1 MLRFAW
7 GMMLKPKLIGIVVLA
22 VGAALGF
29 VAGGTGGLL
38 FAACCL
44 IVGLVLLVS
53 SQAKG
58 TLRDGK
64 NAARSPVEKA
74 KILFLVKEVHARAQR
89 GGKFQEILDPNQTG
103 LELELFLRCWLV
115 NESELAV
122 QIVEGPELSIG
133 ASNGHSVPIERIRE
147 DLGSWRLGRLNKEA
161 NSWDVVVIRAAQET
175 VSELNTRDPLACG
188 VPREGWVHF
197 RVRDLTPAEFG
208 SVAMELTVRDAFS
221 NIHSGVAN
229 CPRHLPGRMWP
240 FVASSRNAGEGYADG
255 EAAVPQPGA

>member
-1 MLRFAW
+1 
-7 GMMLKPKLIGIVVLA
+7 MLKPKLIGIVVLA

-29 VAGGTGGLL
+29 VAGGMGGLL
-38 FAACCL
+38 FASCCL

-64 NAARSPVEKA
+64 NAARSLGEKA
-74 KILFLVKEVHARAQR
+74 RILFLVKEVHARAQR

-103 LELELFLRCWLV
+103 LELELFLHCWLV

-122 QIVEGPELSIG
+122 EIVEGPELKIA
-133 ASNGHSVPIERIRE
+133 ASNSHGVPIERIRG

-175 VSELNTRDPLACG
+175 VTELNTREPLECG

-197 RVRDLTPAEFG
+197 RVRDLTPAEFR
-208 SVAMELTVRDAFS
+208 SAAMELTVRDALS
-221 NIHSGVAN
+221 NAHSGTAN

-240 FVASSRNAGEGYADG
+240 FVEGSRSVGPGYPEG
-255 EAAVPQPGA
+255 EAAVPPGAS

>member
-1 MLRFAW
+1 
-7 GMMLKPKLIGIVVLA
+7 MLKPNLIGIVVLA
-22 VGAALGF
+22 VGSALGF

-38 FAACCL
+38 FASCCL

-58 TLRDGK
+58 TLRDEK
-64 NAARSPVEKA
+64 NTARSLGEKA

-89 GGKFQEILDPNQTG
+89 GGKFQEVLDPNQTG
-103 LELELFLRCWLV
+103 LELELFLHCWLV

-122 QIVEGPELSIG
+122 QIVEGPELRITGMNHHGLS
-133 ASNGHSVPIERIRE
+133 IERIRG

-161 NSWDVVVIRAAQET
+161 NSWDVVLIRAAQET
-175 VSELNTRDPLACG
+175 VAELNTREPLACG

-208 SVAMELTVRDAFS
+208 AAAMELTVRDALS
-221 NIHSGVAN
+221 NTYSGAAN

-240 FVASSRNAGEGYADG
+240 FVASSRSVGAGSGEGEG
-255 EAAVPQPGA
+255 AVPSEA

>member
-1 MLRFAW
+1 MLT
-7 GMMLKPKLIGIVVLA
+7 

-58 TLRDGK
+58 TLRDEK
-64 NAARSPVEKA
+64 NAARSPGEKA

-89 GGKFQEILDPNQTG
+89 GGKFQEILAPNQTG
-103 LELELFLRCWLV
+103 LELELFLHCWLV
-115 NESELAV
+115 SESELAV
-122 QIVEGPELSIG
+122 QIAEGPELRITGLNSHG
-133 ASNGHSVPIERIRE
+133 LSVERIRG

-175 VSELNTRDPLACG
+175 VAELNTRDPLACG

-197 RVRDLTPAEFG
+197 RVRNLTPAEFG
-208 SVAMELTVRDAFS
+208 AVAMELTVRDALS
-221 NIHSGVAN
+221 NTYSGAAN
-229 CPRHLPGRMWP
+229 CPRYLPGRMWP
-240 FVASSRNAGEGYADG
+240 FVASSRSAGAGYAEG
-255 EAAVPQPGA
+255 EAAVPPGA